1 MNWNE
6 GLFVV
11 RLFFKV
17 LLVDLLIWEF
27 GYSLVRVRLW
37 LDQMLALKAR
47 GLESVLSPSCL
58 SYSLIIEVEISF
70 EVVVMW

>member
-58 SYSLIIEVEISF
+58 SYLLIIEVEISF